1 MHCTLKPKT
10 FSNLQRS
17 VTTIYLI
24 RIKQSIKGVQRFQTV
39 DNSRNLRIRNTSVL
53 VKGFISSLPKSSS
66 LESERQ
72 DKVINILKGLI
83 LQISRM

>member
-53 VKGFISSLPKSSS
+53 VKGFISSFPKSSS

-72 DKVINILKGLI
+72 GKVINILKGSI

>member
-39 DNSRNLRIRNTSVL
+39 DNSRNLRIRNKSVL

>member
-1 MHCTLKPKT
+1 MK
-10 FSNLQRS
+10 
-17 VTTIYLI
+17 
-24 RIKQSIKGVQRFQTV
+24 IKQSIKGVQRFQTV

>member
-53 VKGFISSLPKSSS
+53 VKGFISSFPKSSS

-72 DKVINILKGLI
+72 GKVINILKGLI

>member
-1 MHCTLKPKT
+1 MHCTLKLKT

-17 VTTIYLI
+17 VTYNHLLNKNKTVY
-24 RIKQSIKGVQRFQTV
+24 QKGVQRFQTV

-72 DKVINILKGLI
+72 D
-83 LQISRM
+83 